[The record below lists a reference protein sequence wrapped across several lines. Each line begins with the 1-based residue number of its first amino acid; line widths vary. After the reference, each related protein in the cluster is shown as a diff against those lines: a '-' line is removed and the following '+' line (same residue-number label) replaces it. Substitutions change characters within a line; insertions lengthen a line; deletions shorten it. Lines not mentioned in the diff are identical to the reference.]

1 MQPCGT
7 PAAEA
12 GEHDGVS
19 IERVCREQC
28 MAFEPCATTIP
39 AMHPTVVSSPSRR
52 PPDNELY
59 DRGCDLVEAATAIRR
74 LASDPR
80 AARALPAVLGCLEAA
95 LHELRGA
102 CPAME
107 QTTDSVTRERER
119 PGPNDRRWAV
129 ADRMHRG
136 FTHLER
142 ALNDAEV
149 AASATRSLAAR
160 SLGA

>member
-1 MQPCGT
+1 
-7 PAAEA
+7 
-12 GEHDGVS
+12 
-19 IERVCREQC
+19 
-28 MAFEPCATTIP
+28 
-39 AMHPTVVSSPSRR
+39 MHPTVVPSPSTR

-59 DRGCDLVEAATAIRR
+59 DRGCNLVEAAAAIRR

-80 AARALPAVLGCLEAA
+80 AARAVPAVLGCLEAA

-107 QTTDSVTRERER
+107 QTTDGATRERER
-119 PGPNDRRWAV
+119 RGANDRLRTV
-129 ADRMHRG
+129 ADRMRRG
-136 FTHLER
+136 FTNLER
-142 ALNDAEV
+142 ALNDAED

>member
-1 MQPCGT
+1 
-7 PAAEA
+7 
-12 GEHDGVS
+12 
-19 IERVCREQC
+19 
-28 MAFEPCATTIP
+28 
-39 AMHPTVVSSPSRR
+39 MHSTVVSSLSTR

-59 DRGCDLVEAATAIRR
+59 DRGCDVVEAAASIRR
-74 LASDPR
+74 LAADPR
-80 AARALPAVLGCLEAA
+80 GARALPAVLGCLEAA

-119 PGPNDRRWAV
+119 SGRNDRRWAV

-136 FTHLER
+136 FTQLER
-142 ALNDAEV
+142 ALSDAEV